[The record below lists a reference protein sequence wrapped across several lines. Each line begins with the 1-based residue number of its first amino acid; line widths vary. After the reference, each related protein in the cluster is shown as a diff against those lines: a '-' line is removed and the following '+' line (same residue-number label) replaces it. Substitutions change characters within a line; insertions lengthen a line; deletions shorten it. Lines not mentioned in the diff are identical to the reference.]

1 MKPYDTEQD
10 KKEQVREMFDR
21 IAPAYDRL
29 NHTLSFQI
37 DKLWRRHVVRID
49 AFDINMSYNPA
60 AKVLPSRRILDV
72 ATGTGDLA
80 LAMAR
85 RMRGVQVLGVDLS
98 ENMLAEA
105 RRKATACGLDERV
118 VLSLGDA
125 ERLEVADASVDV
137 VTVAFGVRNFGDLG
151 AGLREIA
158 RVLKPGGKVVILE
171 FSTPRNPLFRRVY
184 GLYSHRLL
192 PAIGGMISKDRKAY
206 EYLPASVDEFPAP
219 ECFMAMMREAGFKD
233 CRARSQSLGIAQIY
247 TGEK

>member
-1 MKPYDTEQD
+1 MQP
-10 KKEQVREMFDR
+10 
-21 IAPAYDRL
+21 
-29 NHTLSFQI
+29 
-37 DKLWRRHVVRID
+37 
-49 AFDINMSYNPA
+49 
-60 AKVLPSRRILDV
+60 RRILDV

-151 AGLREIA
+151 AGLREIV

-219 ECFMAMMREAGFKD
+219 E
-233 CRARSQSLGIAQIY
+233 
-247 TGEK
+247 